1 MPILSEHITGLI
13 LAGGRGTRMGE
24 VDKGLQPFR
33 GYPMVMHV
41 LMRLAPQVGAV
52 LVNANQNL
60 AAYES
65 LGHPVVI
72 DAVQGYAGPL
82 AGLHA
87 GLSQCDTEYLL
98 SAPCDSPFLPHDLAR
113 RLADGLVSARAD
125 VAIAKTG
132 TQTHPVFC
140 LVRTALVDHLGEF
153 LADGGRKIDAWT
165 SSLAFTEVAFD
176 DVDAFRNIN
185 TLDELKRFEAA

>member
-1 MPILSEHITGLI
+1 MPIATEHITGLI

-41 LMRLAPQVGAV
+41 LMRLAPQVGHV
-52 LVNANQNL
+52 LINANQNL

-72 DAVQGYAGPL
+72 DTLQGHAGPL

-87 GLSQCDTEYLL
+87 GLSQCETEYLL
-98 SAPCDSPFLPHDLAR
+98 SAPCDSPFLPHDLAG
-113 RLADGLVSARAD
+113 RLAEGLAAARAD

-140 LVRTALVDHLGEF
+140 LVRTSLIDHLGAF
-153 LADGGRKIDAWT
+153 LAGGGRKIDAWT
-165 SSLAFTEVAFD
+165 GSLAFTEVAFD
-176 DVDAFRNIN
+176 DEQAFRNIN